1 MTKIL
6 ISTEVTGLHH
16 LLFNR
21 KELFDRY
28 FEIFGMEFHTDTGI
42 FIQEWIDTP
51 DYHYYIKV
59 DDNKMYDWDLDG
71 SHFRTDPRIH
81 KFFADEGLL
90 DDKTRIVEI
99 PDDIK
104 WYIMSWEDGS
114 ESIEE
119 HHRSWR

>member
-1 MTKIL
+1 MAKIL
-6 ISTEVTGLHH
+6 ISTEVNGMHH

-28 FEIFGMEFHTDTGI
+28 FEIFGMEFHTDVGCYI
-42 FIQEWIDTP
+42 EHWKESP
-51 DYHYYIKV
+51 DYHYYIKF
-59 DDNKMYDWDLDG
+59 DGDTMYDWDLDG
-71 SHFRTDPRIH
+71 TTFRTDERIH

-90 DDKTRIVEI
+90 DNKTKIVDI
-99 PDDIK
+99 PENIE

-119 HHRSWR
+119 SHRSWR